1 MRPCLLCC
9 IRRGTSAARTVISS
23 DAGSMSQRGS
33 YAAVA
38 AITVALVGVAGT
50 AFVYLPHFSPAAV
63 EARERGGKRPAPMNI
78 GSGPGGGSAA
88 AGAAAAAGASGDG
101 GSGGGGGGSSVT
113 GSGSGGGGDTRG
125 DSGSPAAALPSSPAA
140 VAAAARAAAVAA
152 AAADM
157 PFSAG
162 LAADNAPGSMWRSI
176 SAKREV
182 QQATSRRR
190 EEAVRLAELGGGA
203 QRDGGRGPG

>member
-88 AGAAAAAGASGDG
+88 AGAAAASGASGDG
-101 GSGGGGGGSSVT
+101 GGGGGGSSVS

-125 DSGSPAAALPSSPAA
+125 DLGSPAAALPSSPAA

-190 EEAVRLAELGGGA
+190 EEAVRRDTVGGGA